1 MIRPTFDGSK
11 LNETQLRAYETGL
24 SLSRYVAVRVELLD
38 ANERVQ
44 AELTTGP
51 VAGITGGQV
60 DVDTT
65 DDSGADR
72 RATLSV
78 LDPDRKLTL
87 DPTPSDYGVFAGT
100 FLRVQRGD
108 WVDALGGY
116 VWCPVFTG
124 PVASFTRDHPEV
136 AITGVGKE
144 ALALDPY
151 VTLSAITI
159 PRGTLVTDAIK
170 RVMHSTGEARF
181 RFPVLHTRLGH
192 RLSVPRLSQPWRV
205 AQKLAGTADRHLFYD
220 GRGLL
225 RMRRLPVHPVYTFRP
240 GDRSI
245 LLTEPALS
253 YDFTQFRNTVD
264 LTGGKPAKHKT
275 RLHVLETVARS
286 HPLSPGA
293 LARNGVP
300 VYAVTVIDDE
310 QILRRARAEEI
321 ARSNL
326 RGSLTVATDPTG
338 STFDTLP
345 VPHLEPRDVVR
356 VYTDHGYISVRL
368 RMWTIPLTS
377 DSMPVGIHRVMRWRT
392 RYRHTRRGRR

>member
-11 LNETQLRAYETGL
+11 LNETQLRAYERGLGL
-24 SLSRYVAVRVELLD
+24 SRFVSVRVELLD
-38 ANERVQ
+38 SDEHVQ

-51 VAGITGGQV
+51 VAGLTGGQV
-60 DVDTT
+60 DIDTT
-65 DDSGADR
+65 GEEADR
-72 RATLSV
+72 RLSMSI

-87 DPTPSDYGVFAGT
+87 DPTPSDYGVFAGS
-100 FLRVQRGD
+100 FVRVSRGD
-108 WVDALGGY
+108 WVAELGGY
-116 VWCPVFTG
+116 VWCPVFCG
-124 PVASFTRDHPEV
+124 PVATFTRDHPEV
-136 AITGVGKE
+136 AITGAGKE
-144 ALALDPY
+144 ALGLDPY
-151 VTLSAITI
+151 VTLTAITI

-170 RVMHSTGEARF
+170 RIMHHTGERRYA
-181 RFPVLHTRLGH
+181 FPNLRTRLAH

-220 GRGLL
+220 GRGIL
-225 RMRRLPVHPVYTFRP
+225 RMRARSTSPVFTFRP

-245 LLTEPALS
+245 LLTEPSLS

-275 RLHVLETVARS
+275 RLHVLQTVARS

-300 VYAVTVIDDE
+300 IYAVTVIDDE
-310 QILRRARAEEI
+310 QILRRARGVTI
-321 ARSNL
+321 ARNSL
-326 RGSLTVATDPTG
+326 AGSLGVATDPTG
-338 STFDTLP
+338 STFDALP
-345 VPHLEPRDVVR
+345 VPHLEPGDVVQ
-356 VYTDHGYISVRL
+356 VATDHGYIALRM
-368 RMWTIPLTS
+368 RMWTIPLTA

>member
-1 MIRPTFDGSK
+1 MIRPTFDGSA
-11 LNETQLRAYETGL
+11 LNEAQLRDYEVGLGL
-24 SLSRYVAVRVELLD
+24 SRFVSVRVELMN
-38 ANERVQ
+38 ASEQVQ
-44 AELTTGP
+44 SELTTGA
-51 VAGITGGQV
+51 VAGLLGGQV

-65 DDSGADR
+65 AEDADR
-72 RATLSV
+72 RLAISI
-78 LDPDRKLTL
+78 LDPEGKLTL

-100 FLRVQRGD
+100 FLRVSRGD

-116 VWCPVFTG
+116 VWCAVFCG
-124 PVASFTRDHPEV
+124 PVAAFTRDHPEV

-159 PRGTLVTDAIK
+159 PRGTLVTEAIK
-170 RVMHSTGEARF
+170 RVMHTTGETRY
-181 RFPVLHTRLGH
+181 RFPALRTRLGR

-205 AQKLAGTADRHLFYD
+205 AQKLAGTADRQLFYD
-220 GRGLL
+220 GSGYL
-225 RMRRLPVHPVYTFRP
+225 RMRAHPVDPVFTFQS

-245 LLTEPALS
+245 LLTEPALA
-253 YDFTQFRNTVD
+253 YDFTQFRNAVD

-275 RLHVLETVARS
+275 RLHILETVARG

-310 QILRRARAEEI
+310 QILRRGRAEAI
-321 ARSNL
+321 ARRNL
-326 RGSLTVATDPTG
+326 SASLTVATDPTG

-345 VPHLEPRDVVR
+345 VPHLEPGDVVR
-356 VYTDHGYISVRL
+356 VATDHGYISL
-368 RMWTIPLTS
+368 RMRIWTIPLTS
-377 DSMPVGIHRVMRWRT
+377 DSMPVGIKRVMRWRT
-392 RYRHTRRGRR
+392 RYRHTRRGRH